1 MTKLVYLSAV
11 LRRIHPR
18 LYSTQGQGYGRAR
31 DRVKDEVAKK
41 HTKQTAERQSNLGS
55 SKLDEGTH
63 VDGPPAAET
72 VEQGEPF
79 PHSGDQGA
87 SQHGGSTSSRH
98 RDEYAG
104 RGKPS
109 EGATPSSAGE
119 EGVRS
124 RGVREDN
131 SQKAENMNRES
142 RDTCGYSQTGGGSP
156 TGPPTGA
163 GLSAFGGAVSTWFT
177 MAPSH
182 SIILASPSLH
192 SFGRSMSTSS
202 SWAAASSKKE
212 SSSLSTEEENSIHAR
227 GQRPNGSS
235 PQSGVDR
242 SSGPQR
248 ESNDDVDH
256 TRSKTQ
262 SGVDPHYKRASG
274 MPSGPAEEAMN
285 PVSPGSLDTK
295 QPQKDK
301 GVVQS
306 IKDSL
311 PRREAED
318 TECNAV
324 LSGGGEILKSIKERV
339 GKAKSIKERV
349 GEAILGNQDK
359 K

>member
-1 MTKLVYLSAV
+1 MTKLVYLPAV

-55 SKLDEGTH
+55 SKFDEGTH
-63 VDGPPAAET
+63 VET

-104 RGKPS
+104 RG
-109 EGATPSSAGE
+109 
-119 EGVRS
+119 
-124 RGVREDN
+124 VREDN

-142 RDTCGYSQTGGGSP
+142 RDTGGYSQTGGGSP

-202 SWAAASSKKE
+202 SWAAASPKKE

-248 ESNDDVDH
+248 ESNDDVGH

-262 SGVDPHYKRASG
+262 SGVDPHHKRASG
-274 MPSGPAEEAMN
+274 MPSDPAEEAMN

-324 LSGGGEILKSIKERV
+324 LSGGGEILKSIKEGV
-339 GKAKSIKERV
+339 GKAKSVV